1 MDTGQRHILLNV
13 EAFPATFRDV
23 DLGVYFIECKVP
35 DYSMDVAKTQVLLD
49 NNLLGITTRNPDA
62 VIQKISWYFGQH
74 PQADISLNPA
84 VAATEQYLS
93 NDWDNAKTH
102 LEAFE
107 KAVAKFRIFEAGHM
121 LNLLR
126 TVAGKEADT
135 MQQVGILFCY
145 LTVLKHLYAEKP
157 EKGGDLLNTW
167 VELFRQ
173 DIPRIQTIYMFGSL
187 FLLSRMQRQLRFA
200 RQESLIAEYADK
212 FMALRKKEKGDFTR
226 WLRNRA
232 CDILP
237 FILAPTLSIEKYGGY
252 SSRVVIATND
262 EVVGECIGR
271 LFAWGGEQQKNDR
284 WTLVPMFH
292 VLDQRDERVCQG
304 IEQIYQGIA
313 SERASNDEEKKL
325 RLRNLIQISM
335 EMVGV
340 DLRAHLHQA
349 LSAYRIYDML
359 V

>member
-1 MDTGQRHILLNV
+1 MNDDKRQILLNV

-23 DLGVYFIECKVP
+23 ELGVYFIECKVP
-35 DYSMDVAKTQVLLD
+35 GNAMAVARTQVLLD
-49 NNLLGITTRNPDA
+49 NNLLGITTDHPDT
-62 VIQKISWYFGQH
+62 VIQKMNWYFGQH

-93 NDWDNAKTH
+93 NDWENAKTH
-102 LEAFE
+102 LEGFE
-107 KAVAKFRIFEAGHM
+107 KAVAKFGMFKAGHM

-126 TVAGKEADT
+126 TVASKEADA

-145 LTVLKHLYAEKP
+145 LTVLKHLYAGGPK
-157 EKGGDLLNTW
+157 KGGDLLDSW
-167 VELFRQ
+167 GELFRQ
-173 DIPRIQTIYMFGSL
+173 DIPRIQAIYMFGSL

-200 RQESLIAEYADK
+200 RQESLIAEHADK

-237 FILAPTLSIEKYGGY
+237 FILAPTLNNEKYGGY

-271 LFAWGGEQQKNDR
+271 LFAWGGEQRHNDR

-292 VLDQRDERVCQG
+292 VLDQRDERVRHGIGQIHQG
-304 IEQIYQGIA
+304 VA
-313 SERASNDEEKKL
+313 PERPSNDEEKKL

-335 EMVGV
+335 EMVGD

-349 LSAYRIYDML
+349 LFGYRIYDMA